1 MRENRFNIA
10 LLLVLFLGLSLVA
23 GPGQVR
29 AEELRIVAPWA
40 AKGLEPA
47 RSGYIFCRM
56 GCLETLVTVD
66 ETGSL
71 AGQLAK
77 SWSVADDKLTWTFVL
92 RSGVKFHDGQP
103 MTAETVAAALNRQI
117 ARKGLLS
124 RTPVSSVKAQ
134 GADKLVI
141 VTETPFSPLPAFLC
155 HYSQSIFSPAS
166 LNDKDEVTKIIGTGG
181 YKMVSHEAGKIF
193 GFERFDDYW
202 GAKPKIA
209 KSSYYA
215 VPKGDARG
223 FMVQAGQAELAYT
236 LSPVDA
242 EKINRTDQAK
252 AVVMTIP
259 RTRLIKM
266 DCGSIFF
273 NDIRVRRAI
282 SLAINRPAIAKAIL
296 RNPDSAATQLLPPGQ
311 AMWYDIKLPKLAYN
325 PKKAAELLDK
335 AGWKL
340 GSDGIRV
347 KDGKQF
353 KVELV
358 TYASR
363 PMLPLVAE
371 AVQAMLKKVG
381 VVIDITVGQY
391 SLLENRHKDGSLQ
404 MGLLARNFN
413 QIPDPVGNLFTDFGP
428 KPGTSG
434 AMNWKSDKMVELLT
448 AYQSSF
454 SEPEAAKYRREI
466 IGLIQEELPVIPVT
480 WYENVIGYSNKIKDV
495 SFDPMEISYRL
506 APVQWVD

>member
-10 LLLVLFLGLSLVA
+10 LLLVLFLGLSLVVA
-23 GPGQVR
+23 PGPAR
-29 AEELRIVAPWA
+29 AEELRVVAPWA

-66 ETGSL
+66 ETGGL
-71 AGQLAK
+71 VGQLAK
-77 SWSVADDKLTWTFVL
+77 SWSVSDDKLTWTFIL
-92 RSGVKFHDGQP
+92 RSGVKFHDGRP
-103 MTAETVAAALNRQI
+103 MTAEAVAATLNRQI
-117 ARKGLLS
+117 ARKSLLS
-124 RTPVSSVKAQ
+124 QTPVCSVKAQ

-141 VTETPFSPLPAFLC
+141 AAKTPFAPLPAFLC
-155 HYSQSIFSPAS
+155 HYSLSILSPAS
-166 LNDKDEVTKIIGTGG
+166 VNDKGEIDKIIGTGG
-181 YKMVSHEAGKIF
+181 YKLVSREAGKIF
-193 GFERFDDYW
+193 SFERFDDYW
-202 GAKPKIA
+202 GPKPKIA
-209 KSSYYA
+209 KASYHA

-266 DCGSIFF
+266 DCGSVFF
-273 NDIRVRRAI
+273 NDVRVRRAI

-311 AMWYDIKLPKLAYN
+311 TMWYDKKLAKLAYD
-325 PKKAAELLDK
+325 PKKAAELLDE

-340 GSDGIRV
+340 GSDGIRI

-358 TYASR
+358 TYSSR

-413 QIPDPVGNLFTDFGP
+413 QVPDPIGNLFSDFGP
-428 KPGTSG
+428 KVGASG
-434 AMNWKSDKMVELLT
+434 AMNWKSDKMIELIS

-454 SEPEAAKYRREI
+454 DDRKMAELRRAMI
-466 IGLIQEELPVIPVT
+466 ALIQEELPIIPVT
-480 WYENVIGYSNKIKDV
+480 WYENVIGYSNKIKNV

-506 APVQWVD
+506 APVQWAD